1 VEREPQVVPQ
11 APTESVLVSVP
22 VVVVVVVVVVPD
34 WALLALTKGLVQ
46 AQVAAG
52 AEAHPERTGS
62 AGVPGGR

>member
-22 VVVVVVVVVVPD
+22 VVVVVVGGVPD

>member
-22 VVVVVVVVVVPD
+22 VVVVVVVVPD

>member
-22 VVVVVVVVVVPD
+22 VVVVVVVVGVPD

>member
-22 VVVVVVVVVVPD
+22 VVVVVVVVVPD

>member
-1 VEREPQVVPQ
+1 MVPQ

-22 VVVVVVVVVVPD
+22 VVVVVVVVVGVPD

>member
-11 APTESVLVSVP
+11 APTESVP
-22 VVVVVVVVVVPD
+22 VVVVVVVVPD

>member
-22 VVVVVVVVVVPD
+22 VVVVVVVGVPD